1 MWRRGD
7 EVFAEVTLPAD
18 AGVSVAGFGV
28 HPVMLDAA
36 LHSVILASNGAE
48 GTGVDEG
55 SILVPFSWQQVSL
68 HAAGAAAVRARI
80 VPVGPSPQAGGTPTA
95 VSIELADGLGLPV
108 LSVASMVARPV
119 TDQQLLAAV
128 SQSGPDG
135 LFEVIWSAQPSDT
148 VQPVSVCAW
157 GTTGLGEGPGNRRG
171 RAVGGGVRVCVSG
184 R

>member
-18 AGVSVAGFGV
+18 AGVSAAGFGV
-28 HPVMLDAA
+28 HPVILDAA
-36 LHSVILASNGAE
+36 LHAVILASDGDELAE
-48 GTGVDEG
+48 G
-55 SILVPFSWQQVSL
+55 SMLVPFSWQQVSL

-80 VPVGPSPQAGGTPTA
+80 VPVSSTA

-128 SQSGPDG
+128 SN
-135 LFEVIWSAQPSDT
+135 
-148 VQPVSVCAW
+148 
-157 GTTGLGEGPGNRRG
+157 LGSRP
-171 RAVGGGVRVCVSG
+171 AL
-184 R
+184 